1 MAKQSAA
8 SNGFL
13 KELIQFGVYKRNQ
26 GRIARQITFGAVF
39 AAIAIGAWG
48 MVGSLQGQGDYNAAI
63 YYGVPIALIAL
74 GFWFAFRLVNYAKFA
89 DFLIAVEAEMNK
101 VTWPSRELLIRG
113 SLVVIFVIFFMAF
126 LLFGYDMLWKYVF
139 RLIGVLQ
146 DAPAEIE

>member
-1 MAKQSAA
+1 MAKQATAA
-8 SNGFL
+8 NFWQ
-13 KELIQFGVYKRNQ
+13 ELFQFGVYKRNQ
-26 GRIARQITFGAVF
+26 GRIARQVTFGAIFV
-39 AAIAIGAWG
+39 AIAIGAWG
-48 MVGSLQGQGDYNAAI
+48 LIGTLQGRE
-63 YYGVPIALIAL
+63 YGAGLHYGLPLALIVI
-74 GFWFAFRLVNYAKFA
+74 GFWFSFRLVNYSKFA

-146 DAPAEIE
+146 DAPADVE

>member
-1 MAKQSAA
+1 MAKQATA

-13 KELIQFGVYKRNQ
+13 RELFQFGVYKRNQ
-26 GRIARQITFGAVF
+26 GRIARQITFS
-39 AAIAIGAWG
+39 AIFIATAIFAWG
-48 MVGSLQGQGDYNAAI
+48 LVGSLEGRSYAAMVH
-63 YYGVPIALIAL
+63 YGVPLAVVAV
-74 GFWFAFRLVNYAKFA
+74 GFWFSFRVVNYSKFA

-101 VTWPSRELLIRG
+101 VSWPSRHLLVRG

-146 DAPAEIE
+146 QAPADVE

>member
-1 MAKQSAA
+1 MAKQAAA
-8 SNGFL
+8 SSGFL

-26 GRIARQITFGAVF
+26 GRIARQVTFGAIFV
-39 AAIAIGAWG
+39 AIAIGAWG
-48 MVGSLQGQGDYNAAI
+48 MVGSLQGRDYGA
-63 YYGVPIALIAL
+63 YVFYGVPILLIAL
-74 GFWFAFRLVNYAKFA
+74 GFWIAFRLVNYSKFA

-101 VTWPSRELLIRG
+101 VTWPSRDLLVRG

-146 DAPAEIE
+146 DAPAEVE